1 MMKRRE
7 FIVLLGGAAIVS
19 PLAARAQQAAM
30 PVIGFLNSASPETNA
45 YNVAAFQK
53 GLGETGYV
61 EGRNVA
67 VEYRWAH
74 NDYDRLPELAADL
87 VRRKVSVLVAPG
99 NLQSALAAKT
109 ATTTIPIVFQTGADP
124 VAVGLVASL
133 NRPGGNVTGISSM
146 NLELDAKRLGLLHEL
161 LPGAARFAVLLN
173 SNQPTITTDVQIREV
188 KAAAAAIKR
197 QVEILYASSIPE
209 IDTAFASVVQKGA
222 GAVLVPTSALFMPL
236 RAQLAAMAA
245 RHTVPAIYW
254 DRVLVE
260 AGGLMSYG
268 ADGSDQFR
276 QTGVYA
282 GRILKGAKP
291 ADLPVV
297 QASKF
302 ELVINAQTARML
314 GLTVPST
321 LLATADEVIE

>member
-1 MMKRRE
+1 MKRRE
-7 FIVLLGGAAIVS
+7 FISMLGGAAAWPV
-19 PLAARAQQAAM
+19 AARAQQAM
-30 PVIGFLNSASPETNA
+30 PVIGFLNSASPETQA
-45 YNVAAFQK
+45 HQVAAFHK

-282 GRILKGAKP
+282 GRILKGERP
-291 ADLPVV
+291 GDLPV
-297 QASKF
+297 QQTTKF
-302 ELVINAQTARML
+302 ELVINLKAAKAL
-314 GLTVPST
+314 GLAVPPA
-321 LLATADEVIE
+321 LLAIADEVIE